1 MKTFLNRLRASLSA
15 APTRGASETAPVRL
29 DISAYDTIYAV
40 GDVHGCLELTRDLEN
55 KIHEAAGADAGP
67 SAILYLGDVID
78 RGPKSAHVLDHL
90 TRRHPAGL
98 PRMCLRGNHE
108 QFFLDFLE
116 DPKGSLDWLDFGGRE
131 TLNSYGIYETR
142 SAFERMGAAD
152 IKSIL
157 AASIPEAHA
166 AYLRALPHFALGA
179 RVLFCHAGVNPT
191 RGIPEQTAE
200 DYMWARDRFL
210 AHSGQFECLVV
221 HGHTPVPR
229 AEKVD
234 TRVPVDT
241 GAHET
246 GLLSCA
252 KVNPAT
258 GDVSFLTSNS

>member
-1 MKTFLNRLRASLSA
+1 
-15 APTRGASETAPVRL
+15 
-29 DISAYDTIYAV
+29 V
-40 GDVHGCLELTRDLEN
+40 GDVHGCLELARDLEN

-90 TRRHPAGL
+90 TRRRPAGL

-200 DYMWARDRFL
+200 DTCGRGTASWR
-210 AHSGQFECLVV
+210 
-221 HGHTPVPR
+221 TPASSSAWWCTATRPSRGPKKLTPACPSTPAPTRR
-229 AEKVD
+229 A
-234 TRVPVDT
+234 
-241 GAHET
+241 
-246 GLLSCA
+246 S
-252 KVNPAT
+252 
-258 GDVSFLTSNS
+258 

>member
-1 MKTFLNRLRASLSA
+1 VKTFLNRLRAALSA
-15 APTRGASETAPVRL
+15 APKRGASETTPVQL
-29 DISAYDTIYAV
+29 DISAYETIYAV
-40 GDVHGCLELTRDLEN
+40 GDVHGCLELARDLEL
-55 KIHEAAGADAGP
+55 KIHEAAEADEGR

-90 TRRHPAGL
+90 TRRRAGGL
-98 PRMCLRGNHE
+98 PRLCLRGNHE

-142 SAFERMGAAD
+142 SSLERRSAAD
-152 IKSIL
+152 IKSLL

-166 AYLRALPHFALGA
+166 EYLRVLPHFARGA

>member
-1 MKTFLNRLRASLSA
+1 MKTFLNSLRAALS
-15 APTRGASETAPVRL
+15 PTTRRGASQTAPIRL
-29 DISAYDTIYAV
+29 DISAYETIYAV
-40 GDVHGCLELTRDLEN
+40 GDVHGCLELARDLEL
-55 KIHEAAGADAGP
+55 KIHEAAEADEGR

-90 TRRHPAGL
+90 TRKRAGGL
-98 PRMCLRGNHE
+98 PRLCLRGNHE

-142 SAFERMGAAD
+142 SSLERRSAAD
-152 IKSIL
+152 IKSLL

-166 AYLRALPHFALGA
+166 EYLRVLPHFARGA

-234 TRVPVDT
+234 MRVPIDT